1 MRAACTRV
9 AWTGVVMGLLA
20 IVSVQCCAAIETSF
34 DRYGVI
40 LERKPFGVEIVAPP
54 SLPPVVPPAESVV
67 NQIRMS
73 AVIRDEDGT
82 LRVGLVDLKSN
93 HNYMLRIGETM
104 DGIEV
109 MEADY
114 ARERARLRR
123 GPEDYW
129 VSMFGGSN
137 RFERVLESAVSVTA
151 SEPALS
157 ESVATAV
164 EAPAVDQK
172 LSYAKR
178 RQQREEARLRF
189 ELERLRQQ
197 EEQKAKIAARGAA
210 RQTEGGMNPPTVIR
224 AGKGRAGTN
233 DVELALAAVFGET
246 NKLELSNEEIVQLLQ
261 EYQKELI
268 RSGQTPLP
276 IPLTPETDKE
286 LVEEGLL
293 PPQP

>member
-9 AWTGVVMGLLA
+9 AWTGVAMGLLA
-20 IVSVQCCAAIETSF
+20 IAPAECRAASEASF

-40 LERKPFGVEIVAPP
+40 LERKPFGLEIVAPP
-54 SLPPVVPPAESVV
+54 SLAPLVPPAESVV

-73 AVIRDEDGT
+73 AVIRDEGGT

-93 HNYMLRIGETM
+93 RNYMLGIGETM
-104 DGIEV
+104 DGIEI

-114 ARERARLRR
+114 SRERARLRR

-137 RFERVLESAVSVTA
+137 RFERVLEPAVSVPA
-151 SEPALS
+151 PEPVS
-157 ESVATAV
+157 SDVATAV

-197 EEQKAKIAARGAA
+197 EEQKAKIAASGAT
-210 RQTEGGMNPPTVIR
+210 RQTEGGTNRSGVIR

-276 IPLTPETDKE
+276 IPLTPETDRE
-286 LVEEGLL
+286 LVEEGRL